1 MKYQKLGEQWGEPE
15 VPKGAE
21 TTPQYT
27 EPAPSRVP
35 REQELSQSSILG
47 YLEPAPLT
55 PRIGGEGGS
64 PTTGNQGPREQDR
77 PTVGNLVP
85 CPEVDPCTT
94 RMSGGGSPC
103 VEKNGFTLIQV
114 SEDEPL
120 DGGGGS
126 GVIEEGVCT
135 GDNQEV
141 KYRTSTMNT
150 DDQSMDEEYVLRAE
164 DQSMDDEC
172 VV

>member
-1 MKYQKLGEQWGEPE
+1 M
-15 VPKGAE
+15 
-21 TTPQYT
+21 

-85 CPEVDPCTT
+85 FPEVDPCTT
-94 RMSGGGSPC
+94 RRSGGGSPC
-103 VEKNGFTLIQV
+103 VRRRG
-114 SEDEPL
+114 SEL
-120 DGGGGS
+120 KK
-126 GVIEEGVCT
+126 VCQ
-135 GDNQEV
+135 D
-141 KYRTSTMNT
+141 K
-150 DDQSMDEEYVLRAE
+150 LL
-164 DQSMDDEC
+164 
-172 VV
+172 